1 MPAAVRLGDVCTGH
15 GCFPSRPNDEG
26 SPNVFVNDLP
36 SHRLTDH
43 WVTHCCPPPSPCHDS
58 VAAEGS
64 PNVFVNDLP
73 KCRIGDA
80 VACGST
86 MATGS
91 NNVFVND

>member
-1 MPAAVRLGDVCTGH
+1 VPSAVRLTDVCSGH
-15 GCFPSRPNDEG
+15 GCFPSRPNVQG
-26 SPNVFVNDLP
+26 SPNVFINDLAV
-36 SHRLTDH
+36 HRETDA
-43 WVTHCCPPPSPCHDS
+43 WASHCCKTCHS
-58 VAAEGS
+58 SAAAEGS

-86 MATGS
+86 MVTGS